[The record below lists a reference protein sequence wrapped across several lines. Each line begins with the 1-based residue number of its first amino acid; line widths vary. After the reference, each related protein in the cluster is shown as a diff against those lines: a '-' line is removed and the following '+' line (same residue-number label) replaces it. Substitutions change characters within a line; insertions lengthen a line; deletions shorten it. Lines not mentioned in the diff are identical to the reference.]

1 MVGSIQ
7 KGLSPLHNLNLKQ
20 TALRL
25 TFPRDTK
32 TSSNRRFDVRSTA
45 DFAMFWG
52 MERLLSGVD
61 TRHMAES
68 GKKSL
73 LFFLAS
79 KNHFSPVF
87 SSEIENLGSFIPE
100 KSGIRVSFPSAFLEI
115 GTMVS

>member
-7 KGLSPLHNLNLKQ
+7 KGQSPLHNLNLKQ

-32 TSSNRRFDVRSTA
+32 TSFNRRFDVRSTA

-61 TRHMAES
+61 TRHY
-68 GKKSL
+68 G
-73 LFFLAS
+73 
-79 KNHFSPVF
+79 
-87 SSEIENLGSFIPE
+87 
-100 KSGIRVSFPSAFLEI
+100 GIRKKVSPFLFGKQKSFFASI
-115 GTMVS
+115 FKRN

>member
-1 MVGSIQ
+1 MLMVGSIQ

-61 TRHMAES
+61 NRHY
-68 GKKSL
+68 GGIRKKSL
-73 LFFLAS
+73 S
-79 KNHFSPVF
+79 FSF
-87 SSEIENLGSFIPE
+87 W
-100 KSGIRVSFPSAFLEI
+100 
-115 GTMVS
+115 